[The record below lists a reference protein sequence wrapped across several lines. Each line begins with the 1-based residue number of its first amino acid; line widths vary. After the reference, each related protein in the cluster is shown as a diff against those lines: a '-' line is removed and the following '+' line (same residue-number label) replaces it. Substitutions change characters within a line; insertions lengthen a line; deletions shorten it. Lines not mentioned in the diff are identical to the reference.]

1 MSLLSKVVWSEGMY
15 LGPQHFQAQSR
26 YFEDSL
32 HFAASA
38 LWFEPYGLTGYALD
52 EHALENGTVSVL
64 HARGIFHDGLPFHM
78 PDYDALPP
86 ARRIGDLFGPTRESL
101 VVFLAVPE
109 RRVNGLNC
117 GEGQAA
123 DARYIAEERSFPD
136 ETTGRDEKAVR
147 VGRKNIRLLFDT
159 EPSEGL
165 AKLPIGRL
173 VRDGSG
179 RTVYDPEY
187 IPPCLQ
193 IGASGTLML
202 LLRRLV
208 EILDE
213 KSASLAGAAE
223 GSRPGEFVS
232 REIANFWLLHAVN
245 SAAVALRHLWVSKRG
260 HPEEL
265 FLEMSRLGGA
275 LCTFGL
281 DSHPRA
287 MPSYDH
293 ESPSDCFHA
302 LDRHIRAHLEIVV
315 PTAFISI
322 QLNRPADYFYEGE
335 ITDTRCFGRSRW
347 LLRIRSTAG
356 EAAVTARAPQLIKI
370 CSAKFVG
377 ELVKRAMAGL
387 TLTYLPT
394 PPAAVPAKA
403 ESQYFGISKSGPF
416 WDHIA
421 QTRRV
426 GIYVPG
432 ELPDAELELL
442 VIPES

>member
-1 MSLLSKVVWSEGMY
+1 V
-15 LGPQHFQAQSR
+15 
-26 YFEDSL
+26 
-32 HFAASA
+32 
-38 LWFEPYGLTGYALD
+38 
-52 EHALENGTVSVL
+52 
-64 HARGIFHDGLPFHM
+64 HARGIFRDSLPFHM

-86 ARRIGDLFGPTRESL
+86 ARPIGDLFGPTRESL
-101 VVFLAVPE
+101 GVSLAISE
-109 RRVNGLNC
+109 RKANGLNC
-117 GEGQAA
+117 GITRDAG
-123 DARYIAEERSFPD
+123 ARYVAEERPFPD
-136 ETTGRDEKAVR
+136 ETTGRDERAVR
-147 VGRKNIRLLFDT
+147 VGRKNIRLLFET

-165 AKLPIGRL
+165 ATLPVGRL
-173 VRDGSG
+173 VRDASG
-179 RTVYDPEY
+179 RTTFDPEY

-193 IGASGTLML
+193 ISASESLMM
-202 LLRRLV
+202 LLRRLL

-245 SAAVALRHLWVSKRG
+245 SAAVALRHLWVSKG
-260 HPEEL
+260 SHPEGL

-281 DSHPRA
+281 ESHPRA
-287 MPSYDH
+287 MPSYNH
-293 ESPSDCFHA
+293 ESPSECFHA

-322 QLNRPADYFYEGE
+322 KLNQPTDYFYEGD
-335 ITDTRCFGRSRW
+335 IADTRCFGRSRW

-356 EAAVTARAPQLIKI
+356 EAEVIARAPQLIKI

-387 TLTYLPT
+387 TLMHLPV
-394 PPAAVPAKA
+394 PPAAIPAKA
-403 ESQYFGISKSGPF
+403 ESQYFAISKSGPF
-416 WDHIA
+416 WDHIV
-421 QTRRV
+421 QTRRI

-432 ELPDAELELL
+432 DLPNAELELL
-442 VIPES
+442 VIPEC